1 MLKIISWLLWSLVM
15 FMLCIMDFSNG
26 DILLGVLSGLCGVMD
41 LGLFIFELRERKR
54 LNKLEAEW
62 KEYLNERE
70 DT

>member
-26 DILLGVLSGLCGVMD
+26 DILLGVLAGLCGVMD
-41 LGLFIFELRERKR
+41 LGLFIFELTERKR
-54 LNKLEAEW
+54 LKKLEAEW

>member
-1 MLKIISWLLWSLVM
+1 MLKIISWLAWALVM
-15 FMLCIMDFSNG
+15 FMLCIMDISNG
-26 DILLGVLSGLCGVMD
+26 NIALGVLAGLCGIMD
-41 LGLFIFELRERKR
+41 ICLFIFELRERKR

>member
-1 MLKIISWLLWSLVM
+1 MLKIISWLLWALLM
-15 FMLCIMDFSNG
+15 FMLCIMDVSNG
-26 DILLGVLSGLCGVMD
+26 DILLGVLAGLCGVMD

-54 LNKLEAEW
+54 LKKLEAEW